1 MRRYVFIVIGI
12 LVFGLTAAHAQNLTS
27 FKDANGKIGFKD
39 KGGKIVIP
47 PKYDHVGF
55 FSEGMAYV
63 NIGYNAASRQ
73 NGKFGFIDASGN
85 LVVPIKYDYA
95 AGFVGGLAK
104 VALAGKYGFIDRAGR
119 EAIPLRYDSVGDF
132 YEGLAWVKLNGKIG
146 YIDNSGKQAV
156 LFQFESA
163 NNFKNG
169 VALVREGG
177 RYHYIDRT
185 GKDLGASPPALA
197 SDQSTSQPRTN
208 KADPSPSANADM
220 SVVTKT
226 LSGVF
231 DKAVGRWSVTV
242 KDRKFGLPL
251 DFKIEIKNIV
261 NGKAEVWMLE
271 SGVPYKRFNS
281 FEFLNLMGQLR
292 FTFEYSP
299 DGKIVSRGSGSV
311 SGDISRMTGTQL
323 SPMGGRIRDEEWTAQ
338 KDTSVASAPPAVP
351 ARSVSGVEKPGSSGT
366 PSYKDLVGVWAVTTK
381 DQTSGKVSRSSLEI
395 RMVNGTLE
403 AWRVVNGK
411 ADLKYTSFKVFD
423 GEKGPSFLFELNVPP
438 SLKVE
443 GTGTIDSGL
452 SQMSGI
458 QLLSIQGTSVAFT
471 HQFSAR
477 KEPASIASRTSGG
490 SLATSSPIGPRVSS
504 SVQPKTP
511 IGNGSPTRATASLI
525 AAKPF
530 KSGSKYGYR
539 DANGNV
545 AISPIYDHAF
555 DFDKNDAAVV
565 FKGDPLTMKGVY
577 GIIGR
582 AGSEIVAMKYA
593 YIGLGRDGVYAFR
606 NADGK
611 MGLINSQ
618 GRELSAPVYES
629 IFVDRD
635 GMRAVKLNG
644 RNGFIDNTGKLVVA
658 AEFDDSGEFFNG
670 RAAVKK
676 NGKWGLI
683 DATGKTMVPFEYD
696 HAKAFIQG
704 YAAVSRNGK
713 YGFVNETGKLVIGFQ
728 FEDTGYFAEGF
739 AFVKNGG
746 KWGYID
752 ASGKA
757 ITEFKYDANSNYDR
771 FENGLA
777 VVILNGK
784 RGFIDK
790 TGREIILPQYDSALP
805 FRNGKA
811 KVKINGREFFIDKA
825 GAEVK

>member
-1 MRRYVFIVIGI
+1 MRETVFTAIFLLITGI
-12 LVFGLTAAHAQNLTS
+12 AAAQAQNLRS
-27 FKDANGKIGFKD
+27 FMDSSGKIGFKDANGKI
-39 KGGKIVIP
+39 VVP
-47 PKYDHVGF
+47 PKYDHVGP
-55 FSEGMAYV
+55 FSEGMARV
-63 NIGYNAASRQ
+63 NTGFNLAARQ
-73 NGKFGFIDASGN
+73 SGKFGFINALGK
-85 LVVPIKYDYA
+85 LVIPIKYESA
-95 AGFVGGLAK
+95 THFKGG
-104 VALAGKYGFIDRAGR
+104 VAR
-119 EAIPLRYDSVGDF
+119 
-132 YEGLAWVKLNGKIG
+132 VKLDGRYF
-146 YIDNSGKQAV
+146 YIDP
-156 LFQFESA
+156 
-163 NNFKNG
+163 
-169 VALVREGG
+169 
-177 RYHYIDRT
+177 T
-185 GKDLGASPPALA
+185 GKDIGPTPPA
-197 SDQSTSQPRTN
+197 RTPKPSATGPAKN
-208 KADPSPSANADM
+208 KAETLADM

-226 LSGVF
+226 LLGVF

-251 DFKIEIKNIV
+251 DYKIEIKNVV

-271 SGVPYKRFNS
+271 GGVPYKRFNS

-292 FTFEYSP
+292 FIFEYSP

-311 SGDISRMTGTQL
+311 SRDISRMTGTQL
-323 SPMGGRIRDEEWTAQ
+323 SPMGGRTRDEEWTAQ
-338 KDTSVASAPPAVP
+338 KDTSVASASPAVP
-351 ARSVSGVEKPGSSGT
+351 ARSVSGAEKPVSPGA

-381 DQTSGKVSRSSLEI
+381 DQTSGKVSHSSFEI
-395 RMVNGTLE
+395 RMVKGTLE
-403 AWRVVNGK
+403 AWRVVKGK

-423 GEKGPSFLFELNVPP
+423 GENGPSFIFELNVPP
-438 SLKVE
+438 RLKVE
-443 GTGTIDSGL
+443 GTGTIDSGS

-477 KEPASIASRTSGG
+477 KEPASIASRTSG
-490 SLATSSPIGPRVSS
+490 SALETSRPIGARVSS
-504 SVQPKTP
+504 SNQPKTP
-511 IGNGSPTRATASLI
+511 AGKLSPARASASLI

-555 DFDKNDAAVV
+555 DFDENDAAVV

-582 AGSEIVAMKYA
+582 TGNEIVAIKYA
-593 YIGLGRDGVYAFR
+593 YIGLGHNGVYAFR

-618 GRELSAPVYES
+618 GRELVAPVYES

-644 RNGFIDNTGKLVVA
+644 KKGFIDNTGKLVVA
-658 AEFDDSGEFFNG
+658 AEFDESGEFFNG

-683 DATGKTMVPFEYD
+683 DATGKTVVPFEYD

-704 YAAVSRNGK
+704 HAAIRSNGK
-713 YGFVNETGKLVIGFQ
+713 YGFVNESGKLVIDFQ
-728 FEDTGYFAEGF
+728 FEDTGFFSEGF
-739 AFVKNGG
+739 AFVKKGG

-752 ASGKA
+752 TAGKA
-757 ITEFKYDANSNYDR
+757 ITEFKYDSNTNYDR
-771 FENGLA
+771 FDNGIA
-777 VVILNGK
+777 IVILNGK

-790 TGREIILPQYDSALP
+790 TGREIILPQYDNALP